1 MWTPWSLSGMNNE
14 HVSSNRILVALRAA
28 PVFCAFALSLVSC
41 RPESER
47 LLEQTFERTI
57 AVEPNVRFSLK
68 NAEGSIRLY
77 GAGTRDIKIQA
88 IKKAYGRDRLEKISV
103 NVTAKPGSV
112 SIDTIYPPK
121 PKLGLAD
128 RSGTVDY
135 VIVLPENATVARLE
149 LSTGEVLIEGMR
161 GSKVTASLL
170 NGRMFD
176 HNCFGEHQLLVA
188 NGGLDI
194 IFDWWEGQKFSV
206 DARIVNGNLRALIP
220 SEAAFHLDAA
230 TEDGQVACDFRE
242 RDERPRDL
250 VQKVDKTVG
259 AGAQADIKLHA
270 TNGSIRVIEANP

>member
-1 MWTPWSLSGMNNE
+1 MRSFPLRL
-14 HVSSNRILVALRAA
+14 RIAGIACAL
-28 PVFCAFALSLVSC
+28 ALTGC

-47 LLEQTFERTI
+47 LLEQTFEKTI
-57 AVEPNVRFSLK
+57 QVEPNVRFSLK
-68 NAEGSIRLY
+68 NTDGSIRLY
-77 GAGTRDIKIQA
+77 GAGTREMKIQA
-88 IKKAYGRDRLEKISV
+88 IKKAYGRDRLEKISI
-103 NVTAKPGSV
+103 NVTSQPGSV

-135 VIVLPENATVARLE
+135 VIILPEGSTVSRLE
-149 LSTGEVLIEGMR
+149 LATGEVLVEGMR
-161 GSKVTASLL
+161 GSKVAASLL
-170 NGRMFD
+170 NGRMFN

-194 IFDWWEGQKFSV
+194 VFDWWEGQKFSV

-230 TEDGQVACDFRE
+230 AENGEVACDFRE
-242 RDERPRDL
+242 REERRHDL
-250 VQKVDKTVG
+250 VKKLYTTIG
-259 AGAQADIKLHA
+259 GGGRADFRFHT